1 MSSPDACQVPAI
13 NISPAGGKRV
23 RTGLL
28 APQYGGQLSDSFLEK
43 ALLEVYDANYL
54 CLLVG

>member
-1 MSSPDACQVPAI
+1 MSSPDACQVPTI
-13 NISPAGGKRV
+13 NTSPTGGKRV

-28 APQYGGQLSDSFLEK
+28 GPQYGGQMRDSILEK
-43 ALLEVYDANYL
+43 ALLEDYDANYL

>member
-28 APQYGGQLSDSFLEK
+28 VPQYGGQLSDSFLEK